1 MRPILI
7 GFALFPLSVI
17 LFAACG
23 PTPGSAATGT
33 GGAPNCEG
41 VYIVEGDTDGG
52 EPCDI
57 CLHDNCCPE
66 LSNCRDKACIDC
78 VNTLLPSCR
87 QPPRAVNDCS
97 DLHCADKCGSSH
109 PTVIDSG
116 ADSSASS
123 G

>member
-1 MRPILI
+1 MRPILV
-7 GFALFPLSVI
+7 GFALFSLSGV

-23 PTPGSAATGT
+23 QDPGTAATGASGT

-41 VYIVEGDTDGG
+41 VYIVDGDTDGG

-57 CLHDNCCPE
+57 CLHENCYAE

-97 DLHCADKCGSSH
+97 DLHCTDKCGSSH
-109 PTVIDSG
+109 PTVIST
-116 ADSSASS
+116 STSS